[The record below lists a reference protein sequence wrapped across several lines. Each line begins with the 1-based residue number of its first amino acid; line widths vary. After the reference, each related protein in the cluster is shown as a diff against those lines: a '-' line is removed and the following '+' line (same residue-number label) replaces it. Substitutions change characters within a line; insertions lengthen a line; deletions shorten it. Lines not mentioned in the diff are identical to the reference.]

1 GSRWLPAIRG
11 RASISRSGRTCAAD
25 ASIARVIQF
34 FRLGTGGTRPAQRS
48 ASLQPLEPLPYFGA
62 AEIHLSS
69 DNSRMAIL
77 SRAHENSYQPLS
89 PTIHTATWITRE
101 KSRLGLP
108 SGSSSWRRT
117 TAKDS
122 PE

>member
-1 GSRWLPAIRG
+1 M
-11 RASISRSGRTCAAD
+11 SRSGRTCAAD

-62 AEIHLSS
+62 AEIQLSS

-101 KSRLGLP
+101 KSRLVLYLERKVKP
-108 SGSSSWRRT
+108 RRASDAT
-117 TAKDS
+117 RLTLVFLS
-122 PE
+122 RL

>member
-1 GSRWLPAIRG
+1 
-11 RASISRSGRTCAAD
+11 ISRSGRTCAAD

-62 AEIHLSS
+62 AEIQLSS

-101 KSRLGLP
+101 KSRLVCCQL
-108 SGSSSWRRT
+108 SGSRGESLAQSQGLTDW
-117 TAKDS
+117 A
-122 PE
+122 